1 MHNCID
7 YIDDGCSKCMEE
19 HEEAVRQGILE
30 IIRNYAGMKNDFLDG
45 LASDIEDYLDNK
57 MFGKNTAI

>member
-1 MHNCID
+1 
-7 YIDDGCSKCMEE
+7 MEE